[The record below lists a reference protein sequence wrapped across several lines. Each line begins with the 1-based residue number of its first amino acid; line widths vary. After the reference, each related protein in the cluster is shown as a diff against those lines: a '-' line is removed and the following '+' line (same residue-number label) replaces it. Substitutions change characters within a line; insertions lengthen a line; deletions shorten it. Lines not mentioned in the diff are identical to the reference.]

1 MKSVKLTVVIVLL
14 AAFSSSCAMDY
25 NTNTATS
32 PTGGPS
38 PLASPTATP
47 DEFAAAR
54 TIFKET
60 CSKCHGA
67 SADGGPV
74 TVEGKKLKVPSLKAG
89 HALKHSDEDFV
100 DQISDGGDGMPAFKD
115 KLQPNEINE
124 LVRFIRKEF
133 QGR

>member
-1 MKSVKLTVVIVLL
+1 MKPGKLISVLVLITVL
-14 AAFSSSCAMDY
+14 SSSCATDD
-25 NTNTATS
+25 NTNSATS
-32 PTGGPS
+32 PTVGPS

-54 TIFKET
+54 TIFKER

-74 TVEGKKLKVPSLKAG
+74 TVEGKTLKVPSLKTG
-89 HALKHSDEDFV
+89 HALKHTDEDFV
-100 DQISDGGDGMPAFKD
+100 DQITDGGDGMPAFKD

>member
-1 MKSVKLTVVIVLL
+1 MKPGKLISVLVLITVL
-14 AAFSSSCAMDY
+14 SSSCATDA
-25 NTNTATS
+25 NTNSATS
-32 PTGGPS
+32 PTFGPS
-38 PLASPTATP
+38 PVASPTATP

-54 TIFKET
+54 TIFKER

-74 TVEGKKLKVPSLKAG
+74 TVEGKTLKVPSLKTG
-89 HALKHSDEDFV
+89 HALKHTDEDFV
-100 DQISDGGDGMPAFKD
+100 DQITDGGDGMPAFKD

>member
-1 MKSVKLTVVIVLL
+1 MKPGKLISVLVLFS
-14 AAFSSSCAMDY
+14 AFSSSCATDS
-25 NTNTATS
+25 NINSVTS
-32 PTGGPS
+32 PSAGPS
-38 PLASPTATP
+38 PLASPTTPP

-54 TIFKET
+54 TIFKER
-60 CSKCHGA
+60 CAKCHGA

-74 TVEGKKLKVPSLKAG
+74 TIEGKTLKVPSLKAG

-100 DQISDGGDGMPAFKD
+100 DQITDGGDGMPAFKD